1 MTCNLD
7 IQKELGR
14 QRKCLRRWHRVC
26 WYLSRVSRI
35 PGVALSRRD
44 GTGAQWGRATG
55 ASPRGPFV
63 FRATQLSAVNSF
75 PPSPDARV
83 AGPQSTIWTPL
94 TEEGLRG
101 KKLASRFLA
110 DAIMDIA
117 TQRAR
122 ASARATLR
130 VRRPV
135 RDAALLASY
144 LDLSEPIEQLTHAG
158 QAIVISR
165 HPLRV
170 KLAVAVGDEYT
181 YSLLP

>member
-1 MTCNLD
+1 MYF
-7 IQKELGR
+7 
-14 QRKCLRRWHRVC
+14 VP
-26 WYLSRVSRI
+26 LSYQPSTI
-35 PGVALSRRD
+35 
-44 GTGAQWGRATG
+44 
-55 ASPRGPFV
+55 
-63 FRATQLSAVNSF
+63 SF

-122 ASARATLR
+122 ASAQATLR
-130 VRRPV
+130 IRRPV
-135 RDAALLASY
+135 RNPTLLARH
-144 LDLSEPIEQLTHAG
+144 LDLAEPIEQLTRAG
-158 QAIVISR
+158 QAVVISR

-170 KLAVAVGDEYT
+170 KLAVAVGDKYAHA
-181 YSLLP
+181 LLP